1 MGKVTIQVYQN
12 KNRKSA
18 AYQKFYGRIVHT
30 TPIDAATLCKHTAMD
45 SGIEESNVTTI
56 YDAQLKQ
63 MKEMLCN
70 GHPIKIDGLGI
81 FKIGLSSTGV
91 TEEEVKQKHPEFNPE
106 TDDIRKYLSAR
117 QVKKARLLFIPCDA
131 IKEALRGVK
140 FESDKSDWDI

>member
-1 MGKVTIQVYQN
+1 MGKITIRVYQN
-12 KNRKSA
+12 NNKKSVG
-18 AYQKFYGRIVHT
+18 YKKFYGRVSHT
-30 TPIDAATLCKHTAMD
+30 STIDATTLCKHAAMD
-45 SGIEESNVTTI
+45 SGIEESSVATI

-91 TEEEVKQKHPEFNPE
+91 SEQEVQQKHPDYNPE
-106 TDDIRKYLSAR
+106 TDDIRKYLNAR

-140 FESDKSDWDI
+140 FESDKSDWDE